1 MRICRL
7 CKNEV
12 IGRTDKVFCSIDCK
26 NKYNIKLRH
35 VTSLATKQI
44 DDILHRNRS
53 ILLEILGKNKMQI
66 KVSKRILDR
75 KKFNYTYI
83 THFHINTNKKRVSY
97 LYDISWMLFSDQEVL
112 IRRIKKV

>member
-1 MRICRL
+1 MCT
-7 CKNEV
+7 KKFQ
-12 IGRTDKVFCSIDCK
+12 GRSDKVFCGIDCK
-26 NKYNIKLRH
+26 NEYNIKLRH
-35 VTSLATKQI
+35 VTSIATKQI

-83 THFHINTNKKRVSY
+83 THFHINTQKKRVSY
-97 LYDISWMLFSDQEVL
+97 LYDISWMLFSDQEIL
-112 IRRIKKV
+112 IRRIKQA

>member
-1 MRICRL
+1 L
-7 CKNEV
+7 CKKEV
-12 IGRTDKVFCSIDCK
+12 KGRTDKVFCSLNCK
-26 NKYNIKLRH
+26 NQYSIKLRH

-44 DDILHRNRS
+44 DGILHRNRS

-83 THFHINTNKKRVSY
+83 THYHINSNNKRVSY
-97 LYDISWMLFSDQEVL
+97 LYDISWMLFSDQEIL
-112 IRRIKKV
+112 IRRLKQV

>member
-12 IGRTDKVFCSIDCK
+12 KGRTDKVFCSIDCK